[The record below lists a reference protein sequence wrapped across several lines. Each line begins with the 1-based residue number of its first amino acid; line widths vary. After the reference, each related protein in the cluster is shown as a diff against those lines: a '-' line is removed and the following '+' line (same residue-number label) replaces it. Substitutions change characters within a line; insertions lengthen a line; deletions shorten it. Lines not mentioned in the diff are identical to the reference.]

1 MSDPKAVPPHSPVLP
16 PELME
21 LQLGQIDLLMAMYP
35 SEGEVVVEEGTRALI
50 SALREWCN
58 GDGDGETPTGPPP
71 RTPADLSFVLNLDV
85 SAPPRAPGHHLLQL
99 EIALPLRCGGGGA
112 GGGGPD
118 EPPVPRVRVC
128 QPDWL
133 SRAETAR
140 LAAEAMPGVEDGG
153 AGDLLGAIE
162 AIKDLAGRSSSSSNS
177 HGDSSGTVNGS
188 GEQQQQQGEEDG
200 ESTVRAWFYFPSI
213 STRAKRDDLV
223 AHAPAYGLTGFL
235 LAGKPGVLCVE
246 GAPARVDRYMRF
258 IRTESWGDIPAHHK
272 KVSERYREAIG
283 AGGGGRAFA
292 DMREIT
298 DELAAFRRG
307 ERANRNDMKALEA
320 WLAERG
326 LGDAFAK
333 VLI

>member
-1 MSDPKAVPPHSPVLP
+1 M
-16 PELME
+16 
-21 LQLGQIDLLMAMYP
+21 
-35 SEGEVVVEEGTRALI
+35 
-50 SALREWCN
+50 
-58 GDGDGETPTGPPP
+58 
-71 RTPADLSFVLNLDV
+71 
-85 SAPPRAPGHHLLQL
+85 
-99 EIALPLRCGGGGA
+99 
-112 GGGGPD
+112 
-118 EPPVPRVRVC
+118 
-128 QPDWL
+128 
-133 SRAETAR
+133 
-140 LAAEAMPGVEDGG
+140 
-153 AGDLLGAIE
+153 
-162 AIKDLAGRSSSSSNS
+162 
-177 HGDSSGTVNGS
+177 
-188 GEQQQQQGEEDG
+188 
-200 ESTVRAWFYFPSI
+200 RAWFYFPSI

-223 AHAPAYGLTGFL
+223 AHAPVYGLTGFL

-283 AGGGGRAFA
+283 AGVRGNGGGGGNGGRAFA